1 MEFKATG
8 LDNKSLGG
16 KQVSQHVEDSVGVQE
31 SIREEI
37 RLNQI
42 LRDD

>member
-8 LDNKSLGG
+8 LDNKALGG
-16 KQVSQHVEDSVGVQE
+16 KQVSQHVEDSMGVQE

-37 RLNQI
+37 RVKLD
-42 LRDD
+42 LKR